1 VPHDRSPTVVAVYGK
16 RESDGPVD
24 DPSAAAI
31 ATALDQVGAR
41 LKRISTQRRMTLTGV
56 AEMTGISRSTLS

>member
-1 VPHDRSPTVVAVYGK
+1 M
-16 RESDGPVD
+16 D
-24 DPSAAAI
+24 DPSAASI

-41 LKRISTQRRMTLTGV
+41 LKRIRTQRRMTLTGV